1 MLVVGGL
8 DRVYE
13 IGRVFRN
20 EGIDMTHNPEFTICE
35 FYMAYADYN
44 DLMEITEKLISGLVK
59 HLFGTY
65 KIMYHINGPEQAP
78 VEIDFT
84 PPFKRLSLIDDLEKV
99 VGEKFP
105 SATEFTTRESNTF
118 FDNLCKKY
126 EIECSHPRTTA
137 RLIDKVKNVI
147 NENLQVNFCFST
159 VGWPF
164 S

>member
-8 DRVYE
+8 ERVYE

-44 DLMEITEKLISGLVK
+44 DLMELTENLISSLVK
-59 HLFGTY
+59 HIFGTY
-65 KIMYHINGPEQAP
+65 KIMYHINGFDEEP

-84 PPFKRLSLIDDLEKV
+84 PPFKRFNMIEDLEKA

-105 SATEFTTRESNTF
+105 PPAE
-118 FDNLCKKY
+118 
-126 EIECSHPRTTA
+126 
-137 RLIDKVKNVI
+137 
-147 NENLQVNFCFST
+147 FST
-159 VGWPF
+159 LGNKYKF
-164 S
+164 FKIDINSFAHRIE